1 MSVAVYR
8 ARTATELVDGAI
20 QLFRQ
25 NFAALVTLGAI
36 FYVPIAVLNVTALAS
51 LSQLPVV
58 GAPGAAP
65 MVGGDPTAI
74 FAVYRKFAILSPIL
88 FLWTG
93 LWYAVIMTA
102 ISEVYL
108 DGRLD
113 IGAAFTRG
121 APRFVPVLVSYL
133 LKGILV
139 GIGFIFLFVPGV
151 IIALILFAVPVA
163 TVLEPVGPI
172 GAFGRSS
179 DLARGLKWHIFKTYF
194 LWACLILVAYLIVV
208 AIAFAVGAV
217 ARIGLPLE
225 YSLRVTQFVTGLG
238 TAVLAPVLPIVG
250 VLLYYDARIRKEGF
264 DIELMSRSVAG
275 AAPIP
280 AV

>member
-1 MSVAVYR
+1 VSVAVYR
-8 ARTATELVDGAI
+8 ARSATEIVDGAI

-25 NFAALVTLGAI
+25 NFAAFVTLGAI
-36 FYVPIAVLNVTALAS
+36 FYVPIAVLNAAMFS
-51 LSQLPVV
+51 SIALPV
-58 GAPGAAP
+58 AGAAGPP
-65 MVGGDPTAI
+65 MVGGDPTAV
-74 FAVYRKFAILSPIL
+74 FAVYRKFAIVWPIL

-93 LWYAVIMTA
+93 LWYAVIMSA

-121 APRFVPVLVSYL
+121 APRFVSVLVAYFV
-133 LKGILV
+133 KGLLV
-139 GIGFIFLFVPGV
+139 GIGFIFFFVPGV
-151 IIALILFAVPVA
+151 IIALILFAVPVT
-163 TVLEPVGPI
+163 TVLEPIGPI

-179 DLARGLKWHIFKTYF
+179 ELSRGLKWHIFTTYL
-194 LWACLILVAYLIVV
+194 LWVCLIIVAYMIVL

-225 YSLRVTQFVTGLG
+225 YSARVAQFVSGLG